1 MANTRQEQVLKEAI
15 FKARLQASAI
25 QGRDNR
31 QESGQKGY
39 RRSKSNKLIIM
50 QIKFIN
56 IYQMDY
62 KIGNIR
68 IGIDEA

>member
-15 FKARLQASAI
+15 FKARLQASAF

-39 RRSKSNKLIIM
+39 RRSKSNRLLM